1 MEKFLR
7 IPVTGEQTQLVSA
20 TGIVLIEQ
28 ESATVVHV
36 HYKASTGTDV
46 VVITH
51 ASAGAGNEAMRDAIQ
66 DAVIAAL
73 GTPWTKPAFTVTG
86 LPFAVSGITIS

>member
-7 IPVTGEQTQLVSA
+7 IPVTNEQTQIVSA

-28 ESATVVHV
+28 ETATTVQI
-36 HYKASTGTDV
+36 HYKSSTGTDV
-46 VVITH
+46 VTITH
-51 ASAGAGNEAMRDAIQ
+51 ASAGSGNEAMRDAIQ

-73 GTPWTKPAFTVTG
+73 GTPWTKPSFTVSN
-86 LPFAVSGITIS
+86 LPYAVSGIAIA

>member
-28 ESATVVHV
+28 NSTTTVHV
-36 HYKASTGTDV
+36 HYKSSTATDV
-46 VVITH
+46 VTITH
-51 ASAGAGNEAMRDAIQ
+51 ATAPSNDESMRDAIQ

-73 GTPWTKPAFTVTG
+73 GTPWTKPAFTVSD
-86 LPFAVSGITIS
+86 LPFAVSGIAIA

>member
-7 IPVTGEQTQLVSA
+7 IPVTGEQTQIVSA

-28 ESATVVHV
+28 DSATTVGI
-36 HYKASTGTDV
+36 HYKSSTGTDV
-46 VVITH
+46 VTITH
-51 ASAGAGNEAMRDAIQ
+51 ATAGAGNEAMRDAIQ

-73 GTPWTKPAFTVTG
+73 GTAWTKPAFTVKN
-86 LPFAVSGITIS
+86 LPFAVSGISIA